1 MLGEVVWGLF
11 LWTKHIKIIIR
22 CSRKREIK
30 SSLGSCI
37 IIIIII
43 VLLLKCPV
51 INSEKISLQLFEQR
65 TSIHRRWRIMGVLS
79 CKTRL
84 KHFCVTCTTSG
95 YIHESNFNSCYKSFT
110 HKAHN
115 FVSMYTDKYLH
126 FFWQIKI
133 FILLPHQHWRHTT
146 VQKL

>member
-51 INSEKISLQLFEQR
+51 INSEKISLKLFEQR

-95 YIHESNFNSCYKSFT
+95 YIHESNFKPTAVTNPLHIRLITLYQCTLINTCISF
-110 HKAHN
+110 
-115 FVSMYTDKYLH
+115 D
-126 FFWQIKI
+126 
-133 FILLPHQHWRHTT
+133 R
-146 VQKL
+146 